1 MKRIPIFLS
10 ALALASCI
18 NEKDYQ
24 PESQGGKFAFTA
36 GFSDD
41 TGPESRV
48 ILDHNYQYG
57 LLYVLWENG
66 DEVSVFDGEN
76 HRKFVSDRDGLSTS
90 LILEEGDFIE
100 TASEYFALYPYTET
114 ADFTTEPGY
123 VKTTLPAVQYAR
135 RDAFS
140 SHLAIASTSQ
150 ESKEFVFK
158 NVTAVFKANITKE
171 GITSIVFASKN
182 NEKVAG
188 DIKISFDDATYQ
200 FLDEENC
207 SATVTICPPRGQ
219 STFVPGVY
227 YFTILPQTFSTGF
240 TITIDSNSSPREVR
254 EVKGSDIY
262 VPRSSLS
269 IGKAIGTEG
278 DGTEGDPYLIANKYD
293 LEGLATIVADDK
305 IDYDQTTYIRFV
317 DDIDMGGITSWIPIN
332 NIRDAEYISKL
343 DVNGQKSDGENA
355 VISNWAPQSFATG
368 QIVNNGS
375 TQNTKKS
382 QPSMFGIVRGTVRNL
397 TIQGA
402 EMDLSSTGTSM
413 VGVLA
418 GWIGYYGLSDRSTVD
433 NVHISDC
440 TVQGNKVVAG
450 LAGFV
455 YNSDVIDCSAID
467 VEISG
472 SGEHT
477 AGLVARFD
485 RTVNIQNCHTT
496 GTVTGISGVGGLL
509 GANEIDKDDK
519 SESGELKVKN
529 CSSECTVQ
537 GNYQV
542 GGLIGY
548 TKYKTSI
555 ERSYVNADVTGSGRQ
570 IGGILGV
577 LADGPKL
584 DVSECFYHGNI
595 SADGSY
601 VGGIVGYSKAPCS
614 ISNCHAWC
622 NIENTGNN
630 HTTNGTDYDMLGV
643 GGILGGHS
651 SKEILSVDSC
661 FVDAGIIK
669 SKAWGTLT
677 TNNRPTTWDSWVKAT
692 ASTSRTEYYLGGAV
706 GGIVGYSACT
716 STKIFRN
723 LAYVKKIECDR
734 TSVLDASCAPIAG
747 CLCKDSNANDDKTND
762 DNTNDDNRYYR
773 SSDQSV
779 QMELNDNIDG
789 KYKPH
794 SVGGILDAV
803 VYANSLGGEEVNQ
816 YCLYT
821 RPLKNYPSSTAGTW
835 WDTNN
840 IWNNADLKLFL
851 RAHEAVYNKIVST
864 QAQ

>member
-1 MKRIPIFLS
+1 MKRILLLLS
-10 ALALASCI
+10 AFALAACV
-18 NEKDYQ
+18 NEKYDM
-24 PESQGGKFAFTA
+24 EELGGNRFAFTA

-90 LILEEGDFIE
+90 LILEEGDFKE
-100 TASEYFALYPYTET
+100 TVSEYFALYPYTDT

-123 VKTTLPAVQYAR
+123 VKTTLPAEQYAR

-140 SHLAIASTSQ
+140 SHLAIASTSL

-171 GITSIVFASKN
+171 GITSIVFQSNNN

-200 FLDEENC
+200 FLDDENS
-207 SATVTICPPRGQ
+207 SATVTIYPPRDQ

-227 YFTILPQTFSTGF
+227 YFTILPQTFSEGF
-240 TITIDSNSSPREVR
+240 TITINSNISPPEVR
-254 EVKGSDIY
+254 EVNGSDIY

-269 IGKAIGTEG
+269 IGRAIGTEG
-278 DGTEGDPYLIANKYD
+278 DGSKGNPYLIANKYD

-305 IDYDQTTYIRFV
+305 IEYDHTTYIRFV
-317 DDIDMGGITSWIPIN
+317 DDIDMDGITSWIPIN
-332 NIRDAEYISKL
+332 NIRDAKYISKL

-355 VISNWAPQSFATG
+355 VISNWAPQSFAKG

-375 TQNTKKS
+375 TQNTKTS
-382 QPSMFGIVRGTVRNL
+382 QPSMFGIVRGTVKNL

-402 EMDLSSTGTSM
+402 EMDLLSTGTSM

-433 NVHISDC
+433 NVHISNC

-455 YNSDVIDCSAID
+455 YNSDVINCSASD
-467 VEISG
+467 VEIRG

-485 RTVNIQNCHTT
+485 RTVNIENCHTT

-519 SESGELKVKN
+519 SESGELKVQN

-555 ERSYVNADVTGSGRQ
+555 EQSYVNADVTGTGRQ

-577 LADGPKL
+577 LADGQL

-601 VGGIVGYSKAPCS
+601 VGGIVGYSKAACS

-630 HTTNGTDYDMLGV
+630 HTTKDTNYDMLGV

-651 SKEILSVDSC
+651 SREILSVDSC
-661 FVDAGIIK
+661 FVDADTIK

-677 TNNRPTTWDSWVKAT
+677 TNNRPTTWDSWVNAT
-692 ASTSRTEYYLGGAV
+692 ASINRTEYYLGGAV

-716 STKIFRN
+716 STEIYRN

-747 CLCKDSNANDDKTND
+747 CLCKDNNA
-762 DNTNDDNRYYR
+762 NDDNRYYR
-773 SSDQSV
+773 SSAQSPV
-779 QMELNDNIDG
+779 QMELIDKIDG
-789 KYKPH
+789 EYTPL
-794 SVGGILDAV
+794 SVGGTRNGV
-803 VYANSLGGEEVNQ
+803 VYANSKGGEEVNQ

-821 RPLKNYPSSTAGTW
+821 RPLSNNDKWGYNAPNYIADSW
-835 WDTNN
+835 WNTTT
-840 IWNNADLKLFL
+840 IWNNNTDFKPYL